1 MTRRK
6 ARVSYNKI
14 ENIDG
19 TLDRLFVTLYWVRVR
34 DRGSLGLGV
43 RVRVLELSSVSSIAL
58 FVTQACSHGES
69 PLGAVN

>member
-69 PLGAVN
+69 PLVAVN